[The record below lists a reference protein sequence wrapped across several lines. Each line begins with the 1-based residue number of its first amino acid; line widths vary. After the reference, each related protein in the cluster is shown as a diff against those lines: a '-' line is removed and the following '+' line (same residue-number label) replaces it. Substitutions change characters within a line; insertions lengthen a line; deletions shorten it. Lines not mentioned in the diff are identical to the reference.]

1 MQFHD
6 SETQRLLRT
15 TAKSFLANAYPI
27 DRLYRIESGDE
38 QLTEAGLREIEALG
52 WFELLLPEA
61 SGGAGTSLLDAAA
74 VIEELGYVG
83 VASPVPAANVAAYVL
98 ARTSSPLPPGGRGAG
113 GEGGITVIS
122 EGARLLANKST
133 VAVAGNAATGTLP
146 LVPFADLSERVLAPA
161 TLDGQPALVVL
172 PLSGAQL
179 QPLELMDRRCYSNVR
194 VDNVPADV
202 IATGDGAQR
211 LIEQIDA
218 LSTAFGVIEMA
229 GAMQRICEMTAEHV
243 TTRQQFGQPIGKF
256 QAARHRAADILVQLD
271 TTRWAAYHALWL
283 FEKDSARTDEIYLAK
298 HWAVR
303 AADRVFQHTHMLH
316 GGVGVG
322 MEHPLHLFTQ
332 GMAALAVRNGTMSEM
347 VQRTLEYVRS
357 A

>member
-1 MQFHD
+1 MQFQD

-15 TAKSFLANAYPI
+15 TAKSFLASAYPI

-38 QLTEAGLREIEALG
+38 AMTEAGLREIGELG

-61 SGGAGTSLLDAAA
+61 SGGAGASLLDAAA
-74 VIEELGYVG
+74 VIEELGYAG

-98 ARTSSPLPPGGRGAG
+98 SLANHAELAPGCVVG
-113 GEGGITVIS
+113 
-122 EGARLLANKST
+122 EGARSQANKST
-133 VAVAGNAATGTLP
+133 VTITGGVATGTLP
-146 LVPFADLSERVLAPA
+146 LVPFAELSERILALA
-161 TLDGQPALVVL
+161 TRDGQPALAVL

-194 VDNVPADV
+194 FENAPGDV
-202 IATGDGAQR
+202 IATGADALG
-211 LIEQIDA
+211 LIEQLDA

-229 GAMQRICEMTAEHV
+229 GAMQRICEMTTEHV

-283 FEKDSARTDEIYLAK
+283 FEKDPARTDEIYLAK

-332 GMAALAVRNGTMSEM
+332 AMAALAVRNGTMSEM
-347 VQRTLEYVRS
+347 VRRTLAYVETV
-357 A
+357 